1 MSKSKIDADLR
12 ARDEAHVWHPFT
24 QTYKGV
30 VPLQVKK
37 AEGTLLYGMDD
48 QTYIDA
54 NSSWWVNIH
63 GHAHPHIGRALN
75 EQFLKV
81 DHVIFA
87 GATHEKAIE
96 LAERICDVLPDNFQK
111 VFFSDNG
118 STATEVALKMV
129 FQYFHNQGIEKKRV
143 LAMSGA
149 YHGDT
154 FGAMSVGERDKF
166 NAPFEP
172 FFFDVDYLDFPTEEN
187 ENEILRNATDLFQ
200 TGEFCCMIIEPLVQG
215 ASGMRMY
222 SAKFLDQL
230 TLRAKENGVLVI
242 FDEVM
247 TGFGRTGKLFAMD
260 YCNEKPDIVTLSKG
274 LTAGILPMGLTIT
287 SNDIFNAFLSP
298 DTTKAFLHGHS
309 FTANPLA
316 CAVACA
322 SLDLFERPETWN
334 NIESI
339 VKWNV
344 DFANELN
351 SCSMISNIRQKGTI
365 LAFEVNTEKETT
377 YFSDLRDQ
385 LYNYCLDNGIF
396 IRPLGNVVF
405 INPPYCITE
414 GEFKHVK
421 KVLLNFLNELN

>member
-1 MSKSKIDADLR
+1 MMKPAIDEELKK
-12 ARDEAHVWHPFT
+12 RDSDHVWHPFT

-37 AEGTLLYGMDD
+37 AKGTLLFGIDD
-48 QTYIDA
+48 RAYIDV
-54 NSSWWVNIH
+54 NSSWWVNVH
-63 GHAHPHIGRALN
+63 GHAHPHIGKALS
-75 EQFLKV
+75 EQFATL
-81 DHVIFA
+81 DHIIFA
-87 GATHEKAIE
+87 GATHERAIE
-96 LAERICDVLPDNFQK
+96 LSERICKILPDSFQK

-143 LAMSGA
+143 LALSGA

-172 FFFDVDYLDFPTEEN
+172 YFFDVDYLDFPTESNESDVLEN
-187 ENEILRNATDLFQ
+187 AKELFQ
-200 TGEFCCMIIEPLVQG
+200 TEEFCCLIVEPLIQG

-222 SAKFLDQL
+222 SSEFLDQL
-230 TLRAKENGVLVI
+230 VRIAKEHNAIVV

-247 TGFGRTGKLFAMD
+247 TGFGRTGKMFAMD
-260 YCNEKPDIVTLSKG
+260 YCEVKPDIVTLSKG
-274 LTAGILPMGLTIT
+274 LTAGVLPMGLTIT
-287 SNDIFNAFLSP
+287 SNKIFDAFLSP

-322 SLDLFERPETWN
+322 NLDLFEQKETWSS
-334 NIESI
+334 IEKI
-339 VKWNV
+339 GKWNE
-344 DFANELN
+344 DFSIELN
-351 SCSMISNIRQKGTI
+351 ALSVASNVRQKGTI
-365 LAFEVNTEKETT
+365 LAFEVNTETETS

-414 GEFKHVK
+414 KEYFHVK
-421 KVLLNFLNELN
+421 NTVLKFLRELN

>member
-1 MSKSKIDADLR
+1 MSKSSLDEDLR
-12 ARDEAHVWHPFT
+12 ARDESFVWHPFT
-24 QTYKGV
+24 QTYKGI

-37 AEGTLLYGMDD
+37 AEGTLMYGMDD
-48 QTYIDA
+48 QTYIDV

-63 GHAHPHIGRALN
+63 GHGHPHIGKALT
-75 EQFLKV
+75 EQFSKV
-81 DHVIFA
+81 DHIIFA
-87 GATHEKAIE
+87 GATHEKAVE
-96 LAERICDVLPDNFQK
+96 LAERICQILPDNFQK

-172 FFFDVDYLDFPTEEN
+172 FFFDVDYLDFPTQEN
-187 ENEILRNATDLFQ
+187 EAELLRHAESLFQ
-200 TGEFCCMIIEPLVQG
+200 TGDFCCMIVEPLVQG

-222 SAKFLDQL
+222 SAEFLDQL
-230 TLRAKENGVLVI
+230 TLVAKQNGVLVI

-247 TGFGRTGKLFAMD
+247 TGFGRTGKMFAMD
-260 YCNEKPDIVTLSKG
+260 SCKENPDIVTLSKG
-274 LTAGILPMGLTIT
+274 LTAGVLPMGLTIT
-287 SNDIFNAFLSP
+287 SNEIFNAFLSP

-322 SLDLFERPETWN
+322 SLDLFEQPETWKS
-334 NIESI
+334 IESI
-339 VKWNV
+339 VQWNTE
-344 DFANELN
+344 FFKELETV
-351 SCSMISNIRQKGTI
+351 STVSSVRQKGTI

-414 GEFKHVK
+414 EEYNKVK
-421 KVLLNFLNELN
+421 SVILTFLKELN

>member
-1 MSKSKIDADLR
+1 MSKPKIDNDLK
-12 ARDEAHVWHPFT
+12 AKDAAHVWHPFT
-24 QTYKGV
+24 QTFKGV

-63 GHAHPHIGRALN
+63 GHAHPHIGAALKN
-75 EQFLKV
+75 QFETL
-81 DHVIFA
+81 DHIIFA
-87 GATHEKAIE
+87 GATHPKAVE
-96 LAERICDVLPDNFQK
+96 LAERICGTLPDNFQK

-118 STATEVALKMV
+118 STSTEVALKMV
-129 FQYFHNQGIEKKRV
+129 FQYFFNQGIDKKRV
-143 LAMSGA
+143 LAMSGS

-172 FFFDVDYLDFPTEEN
+172 YFFDVNYIDFPTKETEN
-187 ENEILRNATDLFQ
+187 GILEDAKRAFESNEY
-200 TGEFCCMIIEPLVQG
+200 CCVIVEPLVQG
-215 ASGMRMY
+215 ASGMRVY
-222 SAKFLDQL
+222 SVEFLDAL
-230 TLRAKENGVLVI
+230 TTLAKQNEVLVI

-247 TGFGRTGKLFAMD
+247 TGFGRTGKMYAMD
-260 YCNEKPDIVTLSKG
+260 YCNVKPDIVTLSKG
-274 LTAGILPMGLTIT
+274 LTGGVLPMGLTIT
-287 SNDIFNAFLSP
+287 SNKIYNAFLSP

-309 FTANPLA
+309 FTANPLG

-322 SLDLFERPETWN
+322 SLDLFELPETWKA
-334 NIESI
+334 IEAI
-339 VKWNV
+339 AQWNTTFSV
-344 DFANELN
+344 EL
-351 SCSMISNIRQKGTI
+351 SKISTVSNIRQKGTI
-365 LAFEVNTEKETT
+365 LAFEVNTEKETS
-377 YFSDLRDQ
+377 YFSDLRDE

-414 GEFKHVK
+414 EEYNNVK
-421 KVLLNFLNELN
+421 NVLLNFLSELN

>member
-1 MSKSKIDADLR
+1 MSKQKIDSDLR
-12 ARDEAHVWHPFT
+12 KRDEAHVWHPFT

-30 VPLQVKK
+30 IPLQVKK

-54 NSSWWVNIH
+54 NSSWWVNVH
-63 GHAHPHIGRALN
+63 GHAHPHIGKALN
-75 EQFLKV
+75 EQFSKV
-81 DHVIFA
+81 DHIIFA

-96 LAERICDVLPDNFQK
+96 LAERICNVLPTNFQK

-172 FFFDVDYLDFPTEEN
+172 FFFDVDYLDFPTQEN
-187 ENEILRNATDLFQ
+187 ESELIAHAEALFQ
-200 TGEFCCMIIEPLVQG
+200 TGEFCCMIVEPLVQG

-222 SAKFLDQL
+222 SSAFLDRL
-230 TLRAKENGVLVI
+230 SALAKKYDVLVI

-247 TGFGRTGKLFAMD
+247 TGFGRTGKMFAMD
-260 YCNEKPDIVTLSKG
+260 YCSEKPDIVTLSKG

-287 SNDIFNAFLSP
+287 SNKLFNAFLSP

-322 SLDLFERPETWN
+322 SLDLFEQESTWN
-334 NIESI
+334 SI
-339 VKWNV
+339 HAIQQWNT
-344 DFANELN
+344 DFAIELN
-351 SCSMISNIRQKGTI
+351 SISSVSNIRQKGTI

-377 YFSDLRDQ
+377 YFSDLRDK

-414 GEFKHVK
+414 AEYRQIKNT
-421 KVLLNFLNELN
+421 LTDFLNELS

>member
-1 MSKSKIDADLR
+1 MSKQKIDSDLR

-37 AEGTLLYGMDD
+37 AEGTLLYGMDG
-48 QTYIDA
+48 QTYIDV

-63 GHAHPHIGRALN
+63 GHAHPHIGKSLS
-75 EQFLKV
+75 EQFSKV

-96 LAERICDVLPDNFQK
+96 LAERICDVLPDDFQK

-129 FQYFHNQGIEKKRV
+129 FQYFHNQGVEKKRV

-172 FFFDVDYLDFPTEEN
+172 FFFDVDYLDFPTEEK
-187 ENEILRNATDLFQ
+187 EEELLSHAKSLFQ
-200 TGEFCCMIIEPLVQG
+200 TEEFSCVIIEPLVQG

-222 SAKFLDQL
+222 SSEFLDSL
-230 TLRAKENGVLVI
+230 TLLAKQYGVLVI

-247 TGFGRTGKLFAMD
+247 TGFGRTGKMFAMD

-274 LTAGILPMGLTIT
+274 LTAGVLPMGLTIT
-287 SNDIFNAFLSP
+287 SNEIFNAFLSP

-322 SLDLFERPETWN
+322 SLDLFERPETWKS
-334 NIESI
+334 IESI
-339 VKWNV
+339 EKWNA

-351 SCSMISNIRQKGTI
+351 SISTVSHIRQKGTI

-377 YFSDLRDQ
+377 YFSDLRDK

-414 GEFKHVK
+414 EEFKHVK
-421 KVLLNFLNELN
+421 EVLLNFLNELN

>member
-1 MSKSKIDADLR
+1 MSKSSLDEDLK
-12 ARDEAHVWHPFT
+12 ARDKAFVWHPFT
-24 QTYKGV
+24 QTYKGL

-37 AEGTLLYGMDD
+37 AEGTLLYGMGD

-63 GHAHPHIGRALN
+63 GHGHPHIGKALS
-75 EQFLKV
+75 EQFSKV
-81 DHVIFA
+81 DHIIFA
-87 GATHEKAIE
+87 GATHEKAVE
-96 LAERICDVLPDNFQK
+96 LAERICHILPDNLQK

-172 FFFDVDYLDFPTEEN
+172 FFFDVDYLDFPAQEN
-187 ENEILRNATDLFQ
+187 EAELLRHAESLFQ
-200 TGEFCCMIIEPLVQG
+200 TGDFCCMILEPLVQG

-222 SAKFLDQL
+222 SAEFLDQL
-230 TLRAKENGVLVI
+230 TLVAKQNGVIVI

-247 TGFGRTGKLFAMD
+247 TGFGRTGKMFAMN
-260 YCNEKPDIVTLSKG
+260 YCKETPDIVTLSKG
-274 LTAGILPMGLTIT
+274 LTAGVLPMGLTIT
-287 SNDIFNAFLSP
+287 SNEIFNAFLSP

-322 SLDLFERPETWN
+322 SLDLFEQPETWKS
-334 NIESI
+334 IESI
-339 VKWNV
+339 VQWNTE
-344 DFANELN
+344 FFKELETV
-351 SCSMISNIRQKGTI
+351 STVSNIRQKGTI

-414 GEFKHVK
+414 EEFKHVK
-421 KVLLNFLNELN
+421 EVLLNFLNELN